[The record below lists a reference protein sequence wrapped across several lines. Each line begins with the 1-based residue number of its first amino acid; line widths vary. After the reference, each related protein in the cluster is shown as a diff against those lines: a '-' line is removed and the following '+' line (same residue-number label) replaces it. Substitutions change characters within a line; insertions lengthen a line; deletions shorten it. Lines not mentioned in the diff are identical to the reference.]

1 MGLDAEQTN
10 SASASFAS
18 VRLIPEQLNATVLSA
33 YAPEP
38 RKSPCTIY
46 FIVHGTHTRCWR
58 WQVPES
64 CSAELQPRGSGV
76 QVAFFL
82 PQLVQQLRED
92 RGGLV
97 ERFLLHA
104 ASRSV
109 LFAHLLLCALKVRP
123 EAQTLNPPCSCKQL
137 YTTLQSWCAA

>member
-1 MGLDAEQTN
+1 MRSTKFRVACIAYTSGRRHRCHAARDTPGADAHMR
-10 SASASFAS
+10 AVLLYS
-18 VRLIPEQLNATVLSA
+18 VVP
-33 YAPEP
+33 AP
-38 RKSPCTIY
+38 ST
-46 FIVHGTHTRCWR
+46 
-58 WQVPES
+58 
-64 CSAELQPRGSGV
+64 V

-109 LFAHLLLCALKVRP
+109 LFAHLLLCALKVRLLGP
-123 EAQTLNPPCSCKQL
+123 GVSTPRHRQASTG
-137 YTTLQSWCAA
+137 

>member
-1 MGLDAEQTN
+1 M
-10 SASASFAS
+10 
-18 VRLIPEQLNATVLSA
+18 
-33 YAPEP
+33 
-38 RKSPCTIY
+38 
-46 FIVHGTHTRCWR
+46 
-58 WQVPES
+58 
-64 CSAELQPRGSGV
+64 
-76 QVAFFL
+76 AFFL

-123 EAQTLNPPCSCKQL
+123 WPQNPEAAIGA
-137 YTTLQSWCAA
+137 TTCIRHG